1 MFVNAGELKNI
12 LSQCKDSDKVYI
24 EYNGSDIDLEYGD
37 TFKILKTDYE
47 YDERSVRL
55 IFK

>member
-1 MFVNAGELKNI
+1 MFINAGELKNI

-24 EYNGSDIDLEYGD
+24 EYNGSDINLECGD
-37 TFKILKTDYE
+37 TFEILRNNYE